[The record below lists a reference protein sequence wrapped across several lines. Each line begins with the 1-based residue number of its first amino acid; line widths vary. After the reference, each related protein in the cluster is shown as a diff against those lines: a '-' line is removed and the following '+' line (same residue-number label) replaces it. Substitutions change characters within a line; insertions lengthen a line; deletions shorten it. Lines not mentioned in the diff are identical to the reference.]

1 MDVHTP
7 GTRTWTSCRVPSAH
21 VGRHTTMEPTTDDDG
36 EEWQALP
43 ADLFCEPP
51 IVPVGVGVFE
61 LPLEGKVVRVHPRR
75 DAFERSSE
83 SEDGKRGVGA
93 DYARVTGAL
102 LWDSSVVLSVHLL
115 QRRKEG
121 RLPIGLHCVELG
133 AGLGLVGL
141 SAATLGCRVTLTDR
155 EEVLP
160 LLAHGVAMNGLQDH
174 AKVAALEWG
183 GTSLHT
189 TARALGR
196 PFALILAADVV
207 YEAAVTDALVETCIA
222 LTAPESEVL
231 IAQDASF
238 GRRAAWDAFERRARQ
253 SFSWEQLDT
262 CQHGGLGPTK
272 ESVALVCLRRLPT

>member
-1 MDVHTP
+1 
-7 GTRTWTSCRVPSAH
+7 
-21 VGRHTTMEPTTDDDG
+21 MEPTTDDDG

-51 IVPVGVGVFE
+51 IVPVGAGVFE

-133 AGLGLVGL
+133 AGLGQP
-141 SAATLGCRVTLTDR
+141 GCF
-155 EEVLP
+155 
-160 LLAHGVAMNGLQDH
+160 G
-174 AKVAALEWG
+174 
-183 GTSLHT
+183 
-189 TARALGR
+189 LGR
-196 PFALILAADVV
+196 R
-207 YEAAVTDALVETCIA
+207 T
-222 LTAPESEVL
+222 
-231 IAQDASF
+231 
-238 GRRAAWDAFERRARQ
+238 
-253 SFSWEQLDT
+253 
-262 CQHGGLGPTK
+262 
-272 ESVALVCLRRLPT
+272 